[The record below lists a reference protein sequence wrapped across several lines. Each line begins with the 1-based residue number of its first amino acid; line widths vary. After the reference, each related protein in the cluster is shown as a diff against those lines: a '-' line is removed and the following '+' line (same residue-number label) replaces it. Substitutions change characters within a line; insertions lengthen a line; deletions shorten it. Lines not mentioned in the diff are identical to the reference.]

1 MKALMIAVSLAMSVV
16 LTGCVT
22 TTTGPFSDKKD
33 IEQAADT
40 YTQIGYRHFERD
52 NLFQAKSALNQALEL
67 DRRSHGAHLGLARV
81 FEREREVELAEKHF
95 NDSIRFGGGTESRFQ
110 YGVFLYNERRLEDAL
125 AQFQQVTQDTFY
137 ERRAQSFEFQALTA
151 RRLGETELAISSYER
166 AVTLDRSLPN
176 SHLGLA
182 ELRRDRGQIPQAY
195 QAYSNFVGLV
205 RAGQVNQT
213 ASSLWLGIRLANAMA
228 DVDLQSSLELQLRN
242 RFPESN
248 QFREYQQWRQE
259 QGLS

>member
-1 MKALMIAVSLAMSVV
+1 MKALMITVSLVMSLL

-22 TTTGPFSDKKD
+22 TTTGPFNEKKD
-33 IEQAADT
+33 IAQAADT

-52 NLFQAKSALNQALEL
+52 NLFEAKRALNQALEL
-67 DRRSHGAHLGLARV
+67 DRRSYGAHLGLARV

-110 YGVFLYNERRLEDAL
+110 YAVFLYNERRLEEAL
-125 AQFQQVTQDTFY
+125 DQFQKVTQDTFY
-137 ERRAQSFEFQALTA
+137 ERRAQSFEFQGLTA
-151 RRLGETELAISSYER
+151 RRLEETDLAIMSYER
-166 AVTLDRSLPN
+166 AVTLNRSLAN
-176 SHLGLA
+176 SHLALA
-182 ELRRDRGQIPQAY
+182 ELRREQGQIPQAY
-195 QAYSNFVGLV
+195 RAYGNYVELV

-213 ASSLWLGIRLANAMA
+213 ASSLWLGIRLANAMS
-228 DVDLQSSLELQLRN
+228 DVDLQSSLELMLRN

-259 QGLS
+259 QGLT